1 MSQLMGLP
9 PVTLDEIL
17 DEVRQLPS
25 LPAIVTELIAT
36 LDNEDT
42 DIERLA
48 GGIAKDQALAA
59 RALRV
64 ANSPFYGMQS
74 RVETIHDAILVLGFR
89 AVVNLVTTASL
100 SGFFKPVAESGFDLT
115 RFWRHGIGVAL
126 AGRAL
131 AGKAGLSGER
141 CFTAG
146 LLHDIGRLLL
156 ATTRPHHYAAV
167 LDWRSR
173 TDAYL
178 VEAERHCLGLDH
190 VQAGE
195 ALARRWRLPE
205 DICLAVAAHHEP
217 TNAPTSGL
225 ADVIHVADALAHALD
240 LAGDPQALVPPVR
253 RESWRRLGLDQ
264 TPMTPLLST
273 IEQEHEGYCALLSR

>member
-1 MSQLMGLP
+1 MSPLSGLP
-9 PVTLDEIL
+9 PLTLDEIL

-36 LDNEDT
+36 LDDEDA

-48 GGIAKDQALAA
+48 AGIAKDQALAA

-64 ANSPFYGMQS
+64 ANSPFYGMQR

-89 AVVNLVTTASL
+89 AVANLVTAASL
-100 SGFFKPVAESGFDLT
+100 SGFFKPPAGSGFDLT
-115 RFWRHGIGVAL
+115 LFWRHGIGVAL

-131 AGKAGLSGER
+131 AGKAGLSGDR
-141 CFTAG
+141 GFTAG

-167 LDWRSR
+167 QAWRADQ
-173 TDAYL
+173 DAYP

-195 ALARRWRLPE
+195 ALARRWRFPE

-217 TNAPTSGL
+217 TEAAADGL
-225 ADVIHVADALAHALD
+225 ADVTHVADALAHALD
-240 LAGDPQALVPPVR
+240 LAGDPHALVPPVR
-253 RESWRRLGLDQ
+253 RESWRRLGLEQ
-264 TPMTPLLST
+264 TSIAPLLAA
-273 IEQEHEGYCALLSR
+273 IEQEHAGYCALLSQ